1 VTMLRG
7 MQGKILL
14 LLLFVGLLPL
24 VMTSGLFYQSARNII
39 VSDRVEI
46 YLKHLSQ
53 QNSDKIDLLLM
64 ERQEELTSM
73 TSHEVVEVF
82 LAQPVP
88 EGVTDVTQI
97 LNTLVKIHEVYDV
110 MVLVDR
116 DGTIRAINTLNR
128 FGDWFDGRILSDV
141 IGKSITNYPEEG
153 DAWIHV
159 LSEDVS
165 VVHDWYSSSLANDL
179 YFFEDDD
186 ISRSYHLLFA
196 QPVVNR
202 GTGQVVGVWLNIMNW
217 EYIQAILDLVEND
230 FQKYGLASGSALL
243 LNRDC
248 RKILAASYRKNRRPG
263 ATKNYIGIDP
273 SQNTELQPLY
283 NALMNNKSTIH
294 YHLETL
300 RYGGVTTI
308 SMDEFGWVQVIS
320 LSERDI
326 FKPVTRLTY
335 IFATIIGSVM
345 LLIFFGA
352 WILSRHLIRPI
363 TGLKETALDIARGN
377 YTRRV
382 NVRSSDEIGILAK
395 AFNQMAGTIEE
406 RQNELEQINRDLEG
420 MVHERTQALQE
431 SNRELRQAIQDL
443 QDTQDQLIQAEKM
456 ASLGQLIAGIAHEIK
471 NPLNFIYGNTEFLAE
486 YVEKIRQYIAFA
498 EDRIDQG
505 EEGLESI
512 RQFSQDQNLDFIME
526 DLKNL
531 SINIHDGADR
541 IKSIVNDLRSFARAP
556 SDSPMEADLRKVLDM
571 CLNLLRNQ
579 YKNRIRIHREYT
591 EIPLIRVY
599 LGKMEQ
605 VFLNL
610 ITNAIQAIDAEGDIW
625 VKMGCSQNTVWVE
638 IEDTGRGVPDDIEN
652 KIFEPFF
659 STKDVGEGTG
669 LGLSIS
675 YSIVQ
680 QHGGAIKVL
689 KRDGGGSIFRVEL
702 PLQNLPA
709 PGGEN

>member
-1 VTMLRG
+1 
-7 MQGKILL
+7 
-14 LLLFVGLLPL
+14 
-24 VMTSGLFYQSARNII
+24 
-39 VSDRVEI
+39 
-46 YLKHLSQ
+46 
-53 QNSDKIDLLLM
+53 
-64 ERQEELTSM
+64 
-73 TSHEVVEVF
+73 
-82 LAQPVP
+82 
-88 EGVTDVTQI
+88 
-97 LNTLVKIHEVYDV
+97 
-110 MVLVDR
+110 
-116 DGTIRAINTLNR
+116 
-128 FGDWFDGRILSDV
+128 
-141 IGKSITNYPEEG
+141 
-153 DAWIHV
+153 
-159 LSEDVS
+159 
-165 VVHDWYSSSLANDL
+165 
-179 YFFEDDD
+179 
-186 ISRSYHLLFA
+186 
-196 QPVVNR
+196 
-202 GTGQVVGVWLNIMNW
+202 
-217 EYIQAILDLVEND
+217 
-230 FQKYGLASGSALL
+230 
-243 LNRDC
+243 
-248 RKILAASYRKNRRPG
+248 
-263 ATKNYIGIDP
+263 
-273 SQNTELQPLY
+273 
-283 NALMNNKSTIH
+283 
-294 YHLETL
+294 
-300 RYGGVTTI
+300 
-308 SMDEFGWVQVIS
+308 
-320 LSERDI
+320 
-326 FKPVTRLTY
+326 
-335 IFATIIGSVM
+335 
-345 LLIFFGA
+345 
-352 WILSRHLIRPI
+352 
-363 TGLKETALDIARGN
+363 
-377 YTRRV
+377 
-382 NVRSSDEIGILAK
+382 
-395 AFNQMAGTIEE
+395 
-406 RQNELEQINRDLEG
+406 
-420 MVHERTQALQE
+420 
-431 SNRELRQAIQDL
+431 
-443 QDTQDQLIQAEKM
+443 
-456 ASLGQLIAGIAHEIK
+456 
-471 NPLNFIYGNTEFLAE
+471 
-486 YVEKIRQYIAFA
+486 VEKIRQYIAFA

-579 YKNRIRIHREYT
+579 YKSRIRIHREYT